1 MPGRKKKHYT
11 KEQKEEAVKLVKVSG
26 ESASKIAMELG
37 IPQNTLQNWVRKARI
52 EAGEGETGELT
63 ESERAE
69 LKRLRRETR
78 RLKMER
84 DFLKKATAFFA
95 KESDPDSK

>member
-1 MPGRKKKHYT
+1 MSVREKRRYT
-11 KEQKEEAVKLVKVSG
+11 REQKEEAIKLVKVSG
-26 ESASKIAMELG
+26 EPVRQIAINLG
-37 IPQNTLQNWVRKARI
+37 IPQNTLNNWLRKAKI
-52 EAGEGETGELT
+52 EAGEGQDGELT

-95 KESDPDSK
+95 KDSDPDSK